1 MGQAKGERRTFTF
14 KGLDGHIAA
23 MVHGDM
29 ADNGQSEPGTPR
41 IAGPRPVDTVE
52 TLEDPLAITAR
63 NTDALVGDGDPD
75 SMRRFVRAGAHHDR
89 EPLVAVLDRVLEE
102 VVDGRHQLGPFPDH
116 RETQHDRHDLD
127 GYAVTLAA
135 RLTSFDGLVH
145 QVAHEQ
151 RDIARRIIGL
161 DTRQREEVVDHRRQA
176 IRLEF
181 DARRQLANDRRILVV
196 GAVAKGFGKQEQG
209 AYRSAQFVADVRD
222 EITSDSVD
230 AASLRHV
237 FDDGNRSV
245 KEAGPADHD
254 DPARRSVEL
263 DGLGRG
269 EPTASLG
276 QHFAECRHG
285 HSLRRM
291 VSQQRRRG
299 LISGGLDAA
308 DVGDYQS
315 ELQMVEASQDSL
327 LPGAEFV
334 DRPLGNGQ
342 VAGVIG
348 APPSRDAQAAAEP
361 HR

>member
-1 MGQAKGERRTFTF
+1 M
-14 KGLDGHIAA
+14 
-23 MVHGDM
+23 
-29 ADNGQSEPGTPR
+29 SP
-41 IAGPRPVDTVE
+41 
-52 TLEDPLAITAR
+52 
-63 NTDALVGDGDPD
+63 
-75 SMRRFVRAGAHHDR
+75 FVRAGAHHDR
-89 EPLVAVLDRVLEE
+89 ESLVAVFDRVLEE

-116 RETQHDRHDLD
+116 RQAQRDRHDLD

-135 RLTSFDGLVH
+135 RLTTFDGLVH
-145 QVAHEQ
+145 QVAHLQ

-161 DTRQREEVVDHRRQA
+161 DTRQREEVVDHRGQA

-196 GAVAKGFGKQEQG
+196 GAVAEGLGKQEQG
-209 AYRSAQFVADVRD
+209 AYRGAQFVADVRD
-222 EITSDSVD
+222 EITPDGVD
-230 AASLRHV
+230 AAALRHV
-237 FDDGNRSV
+237 FDDGNRAV
-245 KEAGPADHD
+245 NEAGPADD
-254 DPARRSVEL
+254 DDSAGRSVQL

-269 EPTASLG
+269 EPAASLG
-276 QHFAECRHG
+276 QHFVECRHG

-291 VSQQRRRG
+291 VSQQRRGG

-334 DRPLGNGQ
+334 DRPLRYGQ
-342 VAGVIG
+342 VTVLIG
-348 APPSRDAQAAAEP
+348 APPLGDAKAATEP